1 MVTSYILY
9 IENHFAVCR
18 YWPHGRRQEYFQ
30 SIHSLPQFIHNWQ
43 DSIPISICHFL
54 HTGLCC
60 CHSSNL
66 FQLLNGIISLFGF
79 FCYLLN
85 QILFYASANINALL
99 YSNCISQFLGVSQA
113 SRNVLFLCHV
123 NHGQSFNVDG
133 LRVRFQQDFN
143 SCFDFSFREDT
154 KLFKQLDIL
163 SA

>member
-1 MVTSYILY
+1 MIFQKRRIYPTSRPFYKFMRYYQMVTSYILY

-113 SRNVLFLCHV
+113 SRNVFFFAISIMVKASMLMVL
-123 NHGQSFNVDG
+123 
-133 LRVRFQQDFN
+133 
-143 SCFDFSFREDT
+143 E
-154 KLFKQLDIL
+154 
-163 SA
+163 